1 MAEVAPVTRRA
12 IWLVALL
19 VIAPGVHASLQEE
32 RVVLQTGGE
41 LLAGTLVVA
50 IGDVDDGD
58 PVPEAGLAPVS
69 HASHAFHV
77 PDCPSWLTVEFS
89 YASITRAAGPA
100 PVLGEEASM
109 RLEIRTPDG
118 QRVTEP
124 WLATNGTGNHVTGEL
139 GPGPFEFHVIHLLG
153 GPVEYNATITAT
165 SPQVCTT
172 S

>member
-1 MAEVAPVTRRA
+1 MTRPG
-12 IWLVALL
+12 IGLVALL
-19 VIAPGVHASLQEE
+19 VLTPVVHASIDEE
-32 RVVLQTGGE
+32 REVLEAEGE

-50 IGDVDDGD
+50 VGDIDDGD

-69 HASHAFHV
+69 HASHGFHI
-77 PDCPSWLTVEFS
+77 DHCPAWLTVEFN

-118 QRVTEP
+118 HTVAGP
-124 WLATNGTGNHVTGEL
+124 WLATNGTGTYVSGEL
-139 GPGPFEFHVIHLLG
+139 GPGAFELHVIHLLG
-153 GPVEYNATITAT
+153 GPIAYNATITAT
-165 SPQVCTT
+165 SPQVCTM